1 MYVEIAY
8 AEREPSPKDKV
19 EVKRCPIT
27 SNMVIDRDDIEGDP
41 KGFAIHINDGINSY
55 LYYYLLL
62 LLLLLLLLICVIIC

>member
-41 KGFAIHINDGINSY
+41 KG
-55 LYYYLLL
+55 L
-62 LLLLLLLLICVIIC
+62 